1 MTCKARIISGVRNS
15 SLQKTK
21 TWLTSFTREFWLYLD
36 LASFLGIDR
45 TVLCDKL
52 YTQYQ
57 IRHIFKPLTISNK
70 WHVQQRLIKFQCYI
84 HFRFKI
90 SLYISTIFFFRNQE
104 QNSSMSYGG
113 VSLLFPNLDLQ
124 CWIMTKI
131 FFRYW
136 LTMQIICCASIRTE
150 ILQTFR
156 FFFLQYGFS
165 KNVQAFTFDDM
176 PTWTNN

>member
-1 MTCKARIISGVRNS
+1 MTCKARIISAGRNS

-21 TWLTSFTREFWLYLD
+21 ILLTSFTREFWLYLD

-45 TVLCDKL
+45 TVLCDKF

-57 IRHIFKPLTISNK
+57 IRHIFKSLIINNK

-90 SLYISTIFFFRNQE
+90 SLYISTIFFFRSQE

-113 VSLLFPNLDLQ
+113 VSLRFPNLDLQ
-124 CWIMTKI
+124 C
-131 FFRYW
+131 
-136 LTMQIICCASIRTE
+136 
-150 ILQTFR
+150 
-156 FFFLQYGFS
+156 
-165 KNVQAFTFDDM
+165 
-176 PTWTNN
+176 